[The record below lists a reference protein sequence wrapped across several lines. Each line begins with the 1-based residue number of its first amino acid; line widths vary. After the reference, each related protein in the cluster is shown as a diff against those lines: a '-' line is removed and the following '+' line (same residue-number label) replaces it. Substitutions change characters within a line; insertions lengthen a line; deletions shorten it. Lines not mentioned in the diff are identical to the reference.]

1 MNLASTGATRRRLR
15 QPAGSEARLTLALLA
30 APALALV
37 LTAAEGFFEPVR
49 AGVPGDTAV
58 RQAAGTVAKPSI
70 ETKTAG
76 MQKIEGFFPLYWDEA
91 AGTLWL
97 EIPRL
102 GTEVLYVTG
111 LAAGIGSNDIGLDRG
126 QLGGTRVVRFERAG
140 PKILVVQ
147 PNYRFRATSEDPDE
161 RRAVTDS
168 FATSI
173 IWGFTVAAETGE
185 RVLVDASDFL
195 LRDAHNAAG
204 RLRPAVFRLDRSRS
218 AVYMPRTKGFPRNTE
233 MEVIL
238 TLTAEGSTSGAGGGR
253 DRGSL
258 SSVAPSVDSVTVR
271 QHHSLVALPDPG
283 FTPRRFDP
291 ETGFGD
297 FSYEDYSAPLG
308 QPFTQQ
314 FIRRHRLE
322 KKDPSAK
329 VSDPVKPIVY
339 YVDRGVPE
347 PMRSAILEGAG
358 WWNQAF
364 EAAGYRNAFRAEL
377 MPEDAD
383 SMDVRYNVIQWVH
396 RSTRGWSY
404 GSGVTDPRT
413 GEIIQGHVTLGSLRV
428 RQDYLLAEG
437 LLMPYSGGD
446 DSSGE
451 VRNMAIA
458 RIRQLAAHEVGH
470 AIGLGHNYYDSSR
483 GYISVMDYPQ
493 PMVTLRPDGSVD
505 VSRAYGE
512 GIGEWDKVSIAWG
525 YGHFPPGVD
534 ERAELKKILAE
545 AWEKDLR
552 YLSNQDADYNPRVD
566 QWANGTDVASEL
578 NRMMDV
584 RRVVLGR
591 LGDNVIRPG
600 RPNALVEEALV
611 PMYLYHRY
619 QVEATSSAL
628 GGLDYFYSRRGD
640 GRQPWKPVPAA
651 AQMSALEAL
660 LRTLSPAELAV
671 PDRIL
676 KLLAPRPDGFDL
688 NRELFPR
695 TTGLPF
701 DALTPAAV
709 AADLTVSMVLRPE
722 RASRLVNQHALDPS
736 LPGLLDVTNALVG
749 AGFHAEPAS
758 AYEAEIARTVGRV
771 VVDRL
776 MMLAASAPMHQ
787 VRALAAAEL
796 NDLHERLRAAL
807 DGEFVSGKRVVSP
820 PSRLRRL
827 ADDREWAAFFGL
839 VADDIDRFLARP
851 YEPYRPLASPSAP
864 AGAPIGDAPYQWL
877 PPRGLPSWWWDD

>member
-1 MNLASTGATRRRLR
+1 MTTNLRGPSGGAMGRV
-15 QPAGSEARLTLALLA
+15 LALIA
-30 APALALV
+30 APVLAVV
-37 LTAAEGFFEPVR
+37 LTAAEGPFEPAR
-49 AGVPGDTAV
+49 AGVIATADTAV
-58 RQAAGTVAKPSI
+58 QQAAGTAKPTSI
-70 ETKTAG
+70 EAKTAG
-76 MQKIEGFFPLYWDEA
+76 MKKIEGFFPLYWDEA

-97 EIPRL
+97 EIPHF

-111 LAAGIGSNDIGLDRG
+111 LATGLGSNDIGLDRG
-126 QLGGTRVVRFERAG
+126 QLGSTRVVKFERVG
-140 PKILVVQ
+140 PKVLVVQ
-147 PNYRFRATSEDPDE
+147 PNYRFRATSQDPDE
-161 RRAVTDS
+161 RKAITDS

-173 IWGFTVAAETGE
+173 AWGFTVAAETGG

-195 LRDAHNAAG
+195 MRDAHNVAAS
-204 RLRPAVFRLDRSRS
+204 LRPAVFRLDRSRS

-233 MEVIL
+233 MEVTL
-238 TLTAEGSTSGAGGGR
+238 TFTAEGSTAGAGGGR

-258 SSVAPSVDSVTVR
+258 STVAPSADSVTVR
-271 QHHSLVALPDPG
+271 QHHSLVALPEPG

-291 ETGFGD
+291 ESGFGA

-314 FIRRHRLE
+314 FIRRHRLV
-322 KKDPSAK
+322 KKDPTAR
-329 VSDPVKPIVY
+329 VSDPVEPIVY

-364 EAAGYRNAFRAEL
+364 EAAGYRNGFRVEL

-383 SMDVRYNVIQWVH
+383 PMDVRYNVIQWVH

-437 LLMPYSGGD
+437 LLMPYSNGD
-446 DSSGE
+446 EQADE
-451 VRNMAIA
+451 VRKMAMA

-493 PMVTLRPDGSVD
+493 PMATLRPDGTVD
-505 VSRAYGE
+505 LSRAYGE
-512 GIGEWDKVSIAWG
+512 GIGDWDKVSIAWG
-525 YGHFPPGVD
+525 YQHFPPGVD
-534 ERAELKKILAE
+534 EQAELKKILAE

-552 YLSNQDADYNPRVD
+552 YMSNQDADYNPRVD
-566 QWANGTDVASEL
+566 QWANGIDPAAEL
-578 NRMMDV
+578 NRMMDI
-584 RRVVLGR
+584 RRAVLKR

-600 RPNALVEEALV
+600 SPNALVEEAFV

-619 QVEATSSAL
+619 QVEAAASAL
-628 GGLDYFYSRRGD
+628 GGLDYFYTRRGD
-640 GRQPWKPVPAA
+640 GRQPWKPVPAP
-651 AQMSALEAL
+651 AQLSALEAL
-660 LRTLSPAELAV
+660 LKTLSPAELAV
-671 PDRIL
+671 PDHVL
-676 KLLAPRPDGFDL
+676 KLLAPRPPGFGL

-701 DALTPAAV
+701 DALAPAAV
-709 AADLTVSMVLRPE
+709 AADLTVSMILRPE

-736 LPGLLDVTNALVG
+736 LPGLLDVTNALVR
-749 AGFHAEPAS
+749 AGFYAEPAN
-758 AYEAEIARTVGRV
+758 AYQAEIARTVARV

-787 VRALAAAEL
+787 VRAVAAAEL
-796 NDLHERLRAAL
+796 NDLRERLRAAL
-807 DGEFVSGKRVVSP
+807 DGEFVSGKRVVSA

-827 ADDREWAAFFGL
+827 ADDREWAAFFDL
-839 VADDIDRFLARP
+839 VAADIARFLERP
-851 YEPYRPLASPSAP
+851 YEAYRPLATPSAP
-864 AGAPIGDAPYQWL
+864 PGAPIGDAPYEWL